1 MPIIGRQAH
10 RAKQL
15 GYSENASVIRARMCG
30 FKATGD
36 SSVHAAMEG
45 KPLTAVA
52 EIRSSDFM
60 IIPSNNA
67 DPRPISRDTVVP
79 VKQIR
84 LQTMPFVSTFALGTG
99 AGFYRSV
106 RGTSVV
112 NLAGVP
118 AQGSEA
124 VMYQ

>member
-1 MPIIGRQAH
+1 MPIICRQVH

-15 GYSENASVIRARMCG
+15 AISENASAIRARMCG
-30 FKATGD
+30 FKATGY
-36 SSVHAAMEG
+36 SSVHAVIGA
-45 KPLTAVA
+45 KPLTAAA

-67 DPRPISRDTVVP
+67 DPRQISRDTVVP

-99 AGFYRSV
+99 AGFYSSV
-106 RGTSVV
+106 RGPVPWIC
-112 NLAGVP
+112 AGVP
-118 AQGSEA
+118 AQGCEA
-124 VMYQ
+124 VM